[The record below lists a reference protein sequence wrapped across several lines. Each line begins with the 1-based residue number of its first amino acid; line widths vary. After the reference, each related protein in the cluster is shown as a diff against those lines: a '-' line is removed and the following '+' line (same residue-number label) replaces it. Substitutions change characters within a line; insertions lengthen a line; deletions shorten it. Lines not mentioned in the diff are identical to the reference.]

1 MQDQYI
7 NHIMNETGVTV
18 VLRGKDSGNLG
29 NCQDEG
35 WWFVLVA
42 FCKFVLRILYLHLI
56 MCITA
61 SQQPLHMYLSSV
73 HLKSL
78 EAAKVLAE
86 NLLDT
91 IAAEFG
97 ASRSVNLGQG

>member
-1 MQDQYI
+1 
-7 NHIMNETGVTV
+7 
-18 VLRGKDSGNLG
+18 
-29 NCQDEG
+29 
-35 WWFVLVA
+35 
-42 FCKFVLRILYLHLI
+42 
-56 MCITA
+56 MCIAA

-97 ASRSVNLGQG
+97 ASRSVNLGLDEFILLFSL

>member
-1 MQDQYI
+1 MKVGGLFWYF
-7 NHIMNETGVTV
+7 
-18 VLRGKDSGNLG
+18 LGNLYSEA
-29 NCQDEG
+29 C
-35 WWFVLVA
+35 
-42 FCKFVLRILYLHLI
+42 IYLI
-56 MCITA
+56 MCIAA
-61 SQQPLHMYLSSV
+61 SQQPLHVYLSSV

-97 ASRSVNLGQG
+97 ASRSVNLGQD